1 MTQGNGKM
9 KEEETETQERLLH
22 LLIKVLGMTTS
33 DNDNIALVAA
43 RRANDILEKLDTDW
57 SKLIK
62 GKVTII
68 ADPFTNIVS
77 PPPSPVNRPPP
88 APSQQPRRPQAA
100 SPLPRCAH
108 CATPMSKA
116 TVATRGYDFCSRA
129 CADAM
134 FPPSRWKPAPP
145 PRYTDRTAIKGCLDA
160 LVGKYIRS
168 PQTRSRIQLCADE
181 FNREG
186 SLTQDDW
193 VFLAATAAKIGNVKV
208 TTDML

>member
-9 KEEETETQERLLH
+9 KEEEETQERLL
-22 LLIKVLGMTTS
+22 LRLIKVLGMTTS

-68 ADPFTNIVS
+68 ADPFTNIVPSS
-77 PPPSPVNRPPP
+77 PASPVDRPPP
-88 APSQQPRRPQAA
+88 TPSQQPRRPAA
-100 SPLPRCAH
+100 APLRCAQ
-108 CATPMSKA
+108 CGTPMAA
-116 TVATRGYDFCSRA
+116 TIASTRGYDFCSRA
-129 CADAM
+129 CLDTM
-134 FPPSRWKPAPP
+134 FPPKPKWRPAPP
-145 PRYTDRTAIKGCLDA
+145 PRYTDRIAIKGCLDA

-168 PQTRSRIQLCADE
+168 PQTKNRIQFCADE

-193 VFLAATAAKIGNVKV
+193 IFLAATAARIGNVKV